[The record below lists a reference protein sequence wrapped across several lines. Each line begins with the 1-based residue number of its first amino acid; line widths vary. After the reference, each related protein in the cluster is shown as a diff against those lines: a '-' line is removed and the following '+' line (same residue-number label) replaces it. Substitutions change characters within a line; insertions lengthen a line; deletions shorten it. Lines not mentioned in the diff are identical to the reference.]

1 MGRQSAASIWDWC
14 LAVLP
19 ITAFVT
25 FLVIL
30 ITCNLVG
37 NSGLSRGDFLPISD
51 LSSGSSW
58 IYFLV
63 GFILL
68 LPQILLIII
77 GRFQFLLQ
85 TQALI
90 NRIILYI
97 FHIVILI
104 PFVFLL
110 IVSFVNGNTHSDNR
124 RLVIY
129 GILGSIVLYCFF
141 HTIAVVYLYIR
152 RAVGS
157 QYSQIGLPVWFVV
170 CSLVFIGTFAGWIQ
184 TKSVLLGYIAV
195 VIPFLYFL
203 GFVPQ
208 FWTRARARTRYS
220 AVSKVGKM
228 LDSLNG

>member
-1 MGRQSAASIWDWC
+1 MAKQSAASIWDWC

-37 NSGLSRGDFLPISD
+37 NSRGGFLPIDD
-51 LSSGSSW
+51 LSSGSSS

-68 LPQILLIII
+68 VPQILLIII
-77 GRFQFLLQ
+77 GRLQFLIQ
-85 TQALI
+85 SQGLI
-90 NRIILYI
+90 NHIILYI
-97 FHIVILI
+97 FHLVILI

-110 IVSFVNGNTHSDNR
+110 IVSFVDGNHRENNR
-124 RLVIY
+124 RLIIY

-152 RAVGS
+152 RANGS
-157 QYSQIGLPVWFVV
+157 QYSQIALPIWFVV
-170 CSLVFIGTFAGWIQ
+170 CSLVFIGTFAGWIE
-184 TKSVLLGYIAV
+184 TRGVLLGYIAV

-208 FWTRARARTRYS
+208 FWTRARSRTRYS